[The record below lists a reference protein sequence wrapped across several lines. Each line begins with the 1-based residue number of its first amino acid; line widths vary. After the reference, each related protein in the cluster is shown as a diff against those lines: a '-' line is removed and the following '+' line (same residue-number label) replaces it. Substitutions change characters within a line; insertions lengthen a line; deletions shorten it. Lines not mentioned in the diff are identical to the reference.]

1 MEKKFSYLM
10 KKKGV
15 MAIIFHEVALFKQQA
30 SWISCS
36 NYKPTKISISRLL
49 NLLFKSINKTIG
61 TRIANKIGNPL
72 MVDAPKSGLVWGPFL
87 RIKDDIDITKP
98 LMKGKMV
105 HIANVEEGWFSNM
118 RN

>member
-1 MEKKFSYLM
+1 MIEVQDKSPQSFDKIL
-10 KKKGV
+10 
-15 MAIIFHEVALFKQQA
+15 IFLKCFNGDLNSNNVTFQR
-30 SWISCS
+30 SSFWIHIF
-36 NYKPTKISISRLL
+36 NVPI
-49 NLLFKSINKTIG
+49 KSINKTIG

-87 RIKDDIDITKP
+87 RIKDDNDITKP